1 MKIVEGN
8 SYVCIKEWK
17 DTKGRPVSVGA
28 ICYATKRGTLT
39 GNAENIYSDIEPLD
53 DYGDYFT
60 LFEES
65 PYNKERR
72 ELRERYAGIAMGAI
86 ISNSDTFGQ
95 IESDPEYRK
104 FGNNFELIARASVIY
119 ANALIEELKNL
130 E

>member
-17 DTKGRPVSVGA
+17 DTKGRKIFAGT
-28 ICYATKRGTLT
+28 ICYGGKSGLLC
-39 GNAENIYSDIEPLD
+39 GYNSDKIYSQVEPLD
-53 DYGDYFT
+53 DYSEYFT
-60 LFEES
+60 LYEES

-86 ISNSDTFGQ
+86 INNSDTFRQ

-104 FGNNFELIARASVIY
+104 IGNNFELIARASIMY
-119 ANALIEELKNL
+119 ANALIVELRKS
-130 E
+130 